1 MTADFLRRSTR
12 RLVPLVTTV
21 PFRVMV
27 AVVMVLVAA
36 YTIAG
41 FFLVPRL
48 VKTYVPRYV
57 QEQLKRRVEIG
68 EVRLNPLLFKL
79 EIKHFRLQEA
89 DGRPLVAFD
98 RLFVDFELS
107 SLFRRAWTF
116 AEIQLDAPRVDVV
129 LARDGNLNVV
139 EVLDAFPRAEPAPR
153 PSAPPRVLLQHAVVR
168 GGSLSFTDLSG
179 RAPHTATLEPI
190 NVELHNIT
198 TVRER
203 RGPYAISA

>member
-1 MTADFLRRSTR
+1 MTPDADRPWAR
-12 RLVPLVTTV
+12 RLLALITRTWFLVIA
-21 PFRVMV
+21 
-27 AVVMVLVAA
+27 AVVVVLAAA
-36 YTIAG
+36 YTLAG
-41 FFLVPRL
+41 FFPVPRL
-48 VKTYVPRYV
+48 TTSYVPRSV
-57 QEQLKRRVEIG
+57 QEQLKGRGEIG
-68 EVRLNPLLFKL
+68 EVRVNPLLFKL

-89 DGRPLVAFD
+89 DGRPLLGFD

-168 GGSLSFTDLSG
+168 RSEE
-179 RAPHTATLEPI
+179 HTSE
-190 NVELHNIT
+190 
-198 TVRER
+198 
-203 RGPYAISA
+203 